1 MPDNQFDEVLLILL
15 QQEEKKLRAD
25 FAELGAF
32 TPKIPGRTDDKDF
45 EERIY
50 TAYKR
55 GGDSQ
60 RLTYAASLGMRISL
74 NLCIAKNLKDAIDA
88 YHTADPNNDLSNSTR
103 NKLKKYVDEKIA
115 VECRTDGEKNLF
127 KNISDQLNNHIR
139 TGGTTKDFLAESYI
153 AFENMYSLKN
163 NKQTLADELEA
174 VKNGTNS
181 NINHSALYR
190 ANMKYLEDLKDTA
203 IAPIRYEKTYYVLPD
218 VGIDDVRYGKT
229 EEELDVKDLEEV
241 VVDPKSFIESYK
253 KQKAY
258 EARDN
263 FPDIKKMVKK
273 DFEYYRELNL
283 NSKKR
288 ELKNLRKDD
297 SLSDEDKETKI
308 QKLEQEIKEIAKEK
322 FSDWKDDQIKDHFKK
337 YSYYLK
343 EEDLPGYHKLSA
355 SEMEYRDSIYDS
367 IVGAFN
373 DNISEFSGDER
384 ETTEWE
390 IKVDGKACDSKEELV
405 VAALSGKKI
414 TGEYAFQGE
423 PARTVNI
430 QPEFFIPKY
439 EESYEFDEF
448 DNGGKWANPNASIF
462 DKFLD
467 FFESV
472 WESIKDALGFS
483 EKAQKEKRE
492 KALEEKVEK
501 GNKKLW
507 KNQTREKTSYE
518 EIAYDSFSEKLIS
531 DDKRIG
537 LEGFLENS
545 KYKPAPNAAAAAPNA
560 AAAAPNAVAAA
571 PNAAAA
577 APNTAAIQQDNVDK
591 QNDAVKKDTVIEK
604 ITIADISDG
613 VKKTTSDKKSGTVE
627 KDSTVQKSTPVK
639 NK

>member
-32 TPKIPGRTDDKDF
+32 TPKIPGLTDDKDF

-60 RLTYAASLGMRISL
+60 RLTYAATLGMRISL

-103 NKLKKYVDEKIA
+103 NKMKKYVDEKIA

-163 NKQTLADELEA
+163 NRQTLADELAA
-174 VKNGTNS
+174 VRNGTNS
-181 NINHSALYR
+181 NINPSALYR
-190 ANMKYLEDLKDTA
+190 ANMNYLEELKDVA

-218 VGIDDVRYGKT
+218 VGIDDERYGKT

-297 SLSDEDKETKI
+297 SLSDEGKKIKI

-322 FSDWKDDQIKDHFKK
+322 FSDWTNDQIMDHFKK

-355 SEMEYRDSIYDS
+355 SEMEYRDRIYGS

-373 DNISEFSGDER
+373 DNISEFSGEER
-384 ETTEWE
+384 ETTKWE
-390 IKVDGKACDSKEELV
+390 IKVDGKAYDSKEELV

-414 TGEYAFQGE
+414 TGEYAFADE
-423 PARTVNI
+423 PSRTVNI
-430 QPEFFIPKY
+430 QPEFYTPKPDESNEY
-439 EESYEFDEF
+439 EEDEY
-448 DNGGKWANPNASIF
+448 KWGNPYASTF
-462 DKFLD
+462 EKFLE

-472 WESIKDALGFS
+472 WDSIKDALGFS

-501 GNKKLW
+501 ENKKLW

-545 KYKPAPNAAAAAPNA
+545 KYKPAPNDAAPNA
-560 AAAAPNAVAAA
+560 ATVE
-571 PNAAAA
+571 
-577 APNTAAIQQDNVDK
+577 QDNVVQ
-591 QNDAVKKDTVIEK
+591 QNDAVKKDTAIEK

-627 KDSTVQKSTPVK
+627 KEATVQKSTPVK